1 MIWNVSLRRTSMD
14 LTPLSPE
21 PEGRPLFIGSLPF
34 QDHGEA
40 LEELLKRCPESP
52 NWIQLPSNPR
62 EGFLVQFTEGLP
74 GFRTDPRP
82 LVLNQG
88 EEFQEELLRFYEAYL
103 EVAEAKR
110 AVEESLFQ
118 STPEAVPGLYKLLEL
133 LEAMGPVKFVKG
145 QISGPLTIL
154 LALQDSSGRLAYY
167 DERVRDAAV
176 RLLAMRARWQTR
188 KLVAAGGKAIVFVD
202 EPALGHV
209 GSSVFI
215 GVELERALRDLKEIL
230 LGIEDEGGWPG
241 IHVCANADWGT
252 ILGVRGLRVLSFDA
266 FSYFERFS
274 LFKEEILGF
283 LERGG
288 IIAWGIVPTDSH
300 KLDTSTV
307 EDLAELWIHQ
317 AGFFF
322 SEGLQAKDLL
332 ARSFITPSCGLGSL
346 DKERA
351 LRAMDLTASL
361 SQLLRGKFLCS
372 H

>member
-1 MIWNVSLRRTSMD
+1 M
-14 LTPLSPE
+14 
-21 PEGRPLFIGSLPF
+21 
-34 QDHGEA
+34 
-40 LEELLKRCPESP
+40 
-52 NWIQLPSNPR
+52 
-62 EGFLVQFTEGLP
+62 
-74 GFRTDPRP
+74 
-82 LVLNQG
+82 VLNKG

-103 EVAEAKR
+103 EVAEARKPL
-110 AVEESLFQ
+110 EESLFQ
-118 STPEAVPGLYKLLEL
+118 STQEAVPGLYKLLEL
-133 LEAMGPVKFVKG
+133 LKSMGPVKFVKG

-154 LALQDSSGRLAYY
+154 LALQDSVGRLAYY

-176 RLLAMRARWQTR
+176 RLLCMRARWQTR
-188 KLVAAGGKAIVFVD
+188 MLVSAGGKAIVFVD

-215 GVELERALRDLKEIL
+215 GVELERALKDLEEIL
-230 LGIEDEGGWPG
+230 LGIENEGGWPG
-241 IHVCANADWGT
+241 IHVCANADWGS
-252 ILGVRGLRVLSFDA
+252 ILGMRGLKVLSFDA
-266 FSYFERFS
+266 FSYFDRFS
-274 LFKEEILGF
+274 LFKKEILGF

-288 IIAWGIVPTDSH
+288 IIAWGMVPTDSH

-317 AGFFF
+317 AETFF
-322 SEGLQAKDLL
+322 SEGLQARDLL

-361 SQLLRGKFLCS
+361 SQLLRGRFLCP